1 MMQTLNYKNKV
12 RQIPEGTMIEVTGRY
27 MTINTSDFKKF
38 DREAYSYSKLW
49 LYSILLLKLDVS
61 FVKEYTNE
69 YGVVTQVYM
78 AK

>member
-1 MMQTLNYKNKV
+1 MMQTLNYRNKV
-12 RQIPEGTMIEVTGRY
+12 KQIPEGTIIEVTGQY
-27 MTINTSDFKKF
+27 MTINASDFKKF
-38 DREAYSYSKLW
+38 NRESNSYSKLF

-69 YGVVTQVYM
+69 YNVVTQVYM